1 MSVEDSRVEI
11 SVPARTIPIPTSVSA
26 QAQALLATAPHAPS
40 RYPPLTDVDAW
51 RRHIAEIDA
60 AVEPMIQRVTST
72 ISADVEEIDVDGVRV
87 FVITEEGIAVDGRRV
102 YMDLHGGALIMG
114 SGPFCRAMG
123 IANAA
128 MVGARVYAVDYRL
141 PPDHPY
147 PAPLDDCMSVYRR
160 LLQLHAPDEI
170 IVSGISAGGNLATA
184 MLLRAREEALPL
196 PAAIVLLSPEV
207 DLTESGDSF
216 RTNLGIDTMLTGSL
230 MQPNLLYAS
239 GHELGHP
246 YLSPLFGDFSKGFPP
261 AFLAT
266 GTRDL
271 FLSNTVRLH
280 RELRRAGI
288 EAELHVFEAMPH
300 GGFGGAPEDRELARE
315 VRRFVHE
322 HWP

>member
-1 MSVEDSRVEI
+1 MGTGDSGIELN
-11 SVPARTIPIPTSVSA
+11 VPARAIPIPTSVSA
-26 QAQALLATAPHAPS
+26 QAQAVLATAAHAFS
-40 RYPPLTDVDAW
+40 QYPPLTDVDAW
-51 RRHIAEIDA
+51 KRHIAASNA
-60 AVEPMIQRVTST
+60 AVEPMIQRVTAT

-87 FVITEEGIAVDGRRV
+87 FVITVGDIAADDRRI
-102 YMDLHGGALIMG
+102 YMDVHGGALIMG

-128 MVGARVYAVDYRL
+128 MVSAKVYAVDYRL

-147 PAPLDDCMSVYRR
+147 PTPLDDCMSVYRR
-160 LLQLHAPDEI
+160 LLEQHAPDEI

-184 MLLRAREEALPL
+184 MLLRARDESLPL
-196 PAAIVLLSPEV
+196 PAAVVLLSPEV

-216 RTNLGIDTMLTGSL
+216 RTNLGIDTVLTASL
-230 MQPNLLYAS
+230 MQPNLLYAA
-239 GHELGHP
+239 GHELTHP
-246 YLSPLFGDFSKGFPP
+246 YLSPLFGDFSRGFPP

-280 RELRRAGI
+280 RELRRAGVA
-288 EAELHVFEAMPH
+288 AELHVFEAMPH
-300 GGFGGAPEDRELARE
+300 GGFGGAPEDMELARE

-322 HWP
+322 HWA